1 MVIGLPLRNTRY
13 AHNARTGRERHLY
26 NHLVDIHQV
35 TYTITVMDSDIR
47 GRLETSDWKS
57 NREMTGKSLSLR
69 RLRFSL
75 LFLPVLALHA
85 VSQAQNTMHAA
96 ANTVPITLGQSVVPL
111 NGPWKFH
118 TGDDP
123 RWADPSFDDSA
134 WETIDLTS
142 PPGAHDA
149 DVGLTGYVPGWTA
162 KGHSGY
168 WGYAWYRM
176 RVSVAAPPGDRLALA
191 GPPDV
196 DDAYQLFLNGQL
208 LGSAGRFSGPTPVV
222 YSIQPRMF
230 SLPQSLL
237 VTSPDSGVS
246 AVLAFRVWMGAGT
259 LGEAPD
265 TGGIHIAPALGETG
279 AVEARYRLQ
288 WLETVSG
295 YIVEVVL
302 PISFVLLA
310 VMACSLML
318 FDCSDLAYL
327 WLSAALVLTGLVR
340 ANQALYFWTQAESIQ
355 LFDLARN
362 VFLVPLGLGAWTMA
376 WRGWFR
382 LRRPAWIPKAVA
394 TLTLLYMGSQLLS
407 RFWFPSLWPHAVTGF
422 NIISVW
428 LRLLFALLLGLVV
441 YWGIRQEGREGWL
454 ALPAVVLVS
463 VGLFAQELN
472 VLHVPGIWFPFG
484 TGVSRAQ
491 FAYAAFDA
499 AMFALLLRRLVLFA
513 KLHQYRLALD
523 VKQAQRV

>member
-1 MVIGLPLRNTRY
+1 MNADIQVRLRICR
-13 AHNARTGRERHLY
+13 
-26 NHLVDIHQV
+26 
-35 TYTITVMDSDIR
+35 
-47 GRLETSDWKS
+47 WKS
-57 NREMTGKSLSLR
+57 NQETKGKSFPMR
-69 RLRFSL
+69 RLWL
-75 LFLPVLALHA
+75 LLSFLPVLTLHA
-85 VSQAQNTMHAA
+85 VSQGQNTMHAA
-96 ANTVPITLGQSVVPL
+96 ANTAPITLGQSVVPL

-123 RWADPSFDDSA
+123 RWADPSFDDSF
-134 WETIDLTS
+134 WETIDLT
-142 PPGAHDA
+142 PLPGAHDA

-162 KGHSGY
+162 RGHSGY
-168 WGYAWYRM
+168 WGYAWYRV
-176 RVSVAAPPGDRLALA
+176 RVSVAAPPGDKLALA

-196 DDAYQLFLNGQL
+196 DDAYQLFFNGQL
-208 LGSAGRFSGPTPVV
+208 LGSAGKFSGPTPVV
-222 YSIQPRMF
+222 YSIQPRIF
-230 SLPQSLL
+230 SLPQSLRG
-237 VTSPDSGVS
+237 TSPDSGTP

-265 TGGIHIAPALGETG
+265 VGGIHIAPALGEAG

-288 WLETVSG
+288 WLETVNG

-302 PISFVLLA
+302 PISFVMLA
-310 VMACSLML
+310 VMACGLML
-318 FDCSDLAYL
+318 FDRADFAYL
-327 WLSAALVLTGLVR
+327 WLTTALLLTGLVR
-340 ANQALYFWTQAESIQ
+340 ANQALFFWTQSESIQ
-355 LFDLARN
+355 VFDLARN

-376 WRGWFR
+376 WHAWFR
-382 LRRPAWIPKAVA
+382 LSRPTWIPKAVA
-394 TLTLLYMGSQLLS
+394 MLTLLYMGSQLLS
-407 RFWFPSLWPHAVTGF
+407 RSWFPSLWPHAVSAGF
-422 NIISVW
+422 HIISVW

-472 VLHVPGIWFPFG
+472 AVHVPGIWFPFG

-499 AMFALLLRRLVLFA
+499 AMFALLLRRLALFA
-513 KLHQYRLALD
+513 NLHQHRLALD